1 MPHRTSPR
9 PRNGRAVL
17 LAVASLAVVLTA
29 APPAAAQQIRQQGGA
44 ALDEDQ
50 VLAFAQCMRENG
62 YAEFP
67 DPEPDGGLRIRV
79 DPSSAPRFQAAQE
92 ACRDLSPISEPPGP
106 PSPEQIELLVGLA
119 QCLRDNGL
127 ADFPDPN
134 PQGAFSIG
142 GLGVDPGSA
151 QWQAAFQSCVQD
163 NADFQSVPIAIAP

>member
-1 MPHRTSPR
+1 MMHAPSHR
-9 PRNGRAVL
+9 GRSAL
-17 LAVASLAVVLTA
+17 SLRLAVASLVVVLTT
-29 APPAAAQQIRQQGGA
+29 APHAAAQQIRRQGGA

-67 DPEPDGGLRIRV
+67 DPEPDGRMMIRV

-92 ACRDLSPISEPPGP
+92 ACRDLSPIGEASGP
-106 PSPEQIELLVGLA
+106 PSPEQIEQLVGLA

-127 ADFPDPN
+127 ADFPDPS

-142 GLGVDPGSA
+142 GLGLDPGSA
-151 QWQAAFQSCVQD
+151 QWQAAFQYCVQD
-163 NADFQSVPIAIAP
+163 NADFQGVPIAIAR